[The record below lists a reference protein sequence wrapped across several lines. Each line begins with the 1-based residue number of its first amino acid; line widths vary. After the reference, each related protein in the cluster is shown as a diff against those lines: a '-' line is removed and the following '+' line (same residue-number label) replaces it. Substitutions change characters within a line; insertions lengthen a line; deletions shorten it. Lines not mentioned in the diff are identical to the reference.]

1 MQERLAEEIAQEV
14 PDRPSSKRRK
24 KKRGFGSVFFEKE
37 IVPWMFLLPVLVLN
51 LLVMLGPS
59 AGSLYYAFTNWR
71 GLGSAEWI
79 GLDNFVRMLNDRF
92 VVNALRNNIK
102 WLALA
107 LIGPPAVA
115 LIVAAL
121 LAEITRGQRIFR
133 AIFFLPLVVSTA
145 VGARAWQGIY
155 HPLFGVIAWLADH
168 GLEFL
173 DIRLLGNQDLALY
186 LVFIA
191 SLWKGWGF
199 PMVLFLAAMQQ
210 VSADLYEAAIMDGAN
225 RFQQWIHITIPSIRP
240 TLILIL
246 VFTLI
251 GSMLVFDFIFIMTR
265 GGPNNTTDVLAY
277 RMYLYAFDRFQA
289 GYAAA
294 IGVMLT
300 IWAAFVTVGFTMLR
314 RLGWEV

>member
-1 MQERLAEEIAQEV
+1 MQEKLAKEIVQEI
-14 PDRPSSKRRK
+14 PDRSSSRRQK
-24 KKRGFGSVFFEKE
+24 KKRDFGSAFFEKE
-37 IVPWMFLLPVLVLN
+37 IVPWLFLLPVVVLN

-59 AGSLYYAFTNWR
+59 AGSLYYAFTDWR
-71 GLGSAEWI
+71 GLGSAEWV
-79 GLDNFVRMLNDRF
+79 GLDNFVRMFDDRF
-92 VVNALRNNIK
+92 VLNALRNNIK
-102 WLALA
+102 WLALS
-107 LIGPPAVA
+107 LVVPPAVA
-115 LIVAAL
+115 IIVAAL

-173 DIRLLGNQDLALY
+173 DIRLLGNPDLALY

-199 PMVLFLAAMQQ
+199 PMVLFLASMQQ

-225 RFQQWIHITIPSIRP
+225 RLQQLMHITIPSIRS
-240 TLILIL
+240 TLILVLI
-246 VFTLI
+246 FTLI

-265 GGPNNTTDVLAY
+265 GGPSNTTDVLAY

-289 GYAAA
+289 GYGAA

-300 IWAAFVTVGFTMLR
+300 IWAAVVTLGFIMLR